1 MSILGVAASIA
12 ASVKYLSSA
21 STIFSLQQT
30 LLTDRR
36 QSWKAC
42 DEKPSLF
49 SSKKVF
55 KNMCGAFLNY
65 SPCF

>member
-1 MSILGVAASIA
+1 MAILGAADSIA
-12 ASVKYLSSA
+12 ASVKTLSSA
-21 STIFSLQQT
+21 TALFSLQQT

-42 DEKPSLF
+42 DEKPSLS
-49 SSKKVF
+49 SSKKVL

-65 SPCF
+65 RVCF